1 MRTCRLRY
9 ATKYFFIQGGK
20 NDCVKKFCEI
30 FSRHHQWIIYCCRRI
45 NVSRHSSE
53 RNEMYEKII
62 LYQTFK
68 KFHKINIRDFRA
80 STLHKI
86 RRCYLDSSTSV
97 VSFPQRVIVG
107 RTRSKEE
114 EIPLPRF
121 LSVIAAF
128 LPAQWRVKQSSTLFL
143 IVASLLSYHF
153 EISTRMKALHKLHQI
168 LYYCT
173 LRCVRDAS
181 AIFVVDESNCC
192 MDRVA
197 D

>member
-1 MRTCRLRY
+1 MYRDIRVNE
-9 ATKYFFIQGGK
+9 TK
-20 NDCVKKFCEI
+20 CMKKF
-30 FSRHHQWIIYCCRRI
+30 Y
-45 NVSRHSSE
+45 
-53 RNEMYEKII
+53 I

-86 RRCYLDSSTSV
+86 RRCYLNSSTSV

-143 IVASLLSYHF
+143 IASLLSYHF
-153 EISTRMKALHKLHQI
+153 EISTRMKTLHKLHQI